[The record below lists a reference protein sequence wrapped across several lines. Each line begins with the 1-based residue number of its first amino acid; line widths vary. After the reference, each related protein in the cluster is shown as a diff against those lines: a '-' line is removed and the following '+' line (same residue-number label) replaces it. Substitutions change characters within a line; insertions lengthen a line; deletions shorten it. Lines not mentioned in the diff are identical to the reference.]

1 MNARQGLTLFSFVLL
16 LVACGCGAQVSGDAV
31 ESASTART
39 AAQLDT
45 AIARSSLPG
54 AGVVDRALGESGRQ
68 GARAASLDSL
78 R

>member
-1 MNARQGLTLFSFVLL
+1 MNARRALALLAFVLL

-31 ESASTART
+31 ESARTART
-39 AAQLDT
+39 ASQLDT

-54 AGVVDRALGESGRQ
+54 AGVVDRALSESGRQ
-68 GARAASLDSL
+68 GQRAASLDSL